1 MFAKRTLYM
10 CMRSAECKAD
20 VRCSA
25 DDCKTAARILFA
37 CAVRDAMLQNEQNQP
52 LFYSPRVD
60 RARVL
65 HNQKERLGA
74 NPKRSGKHR
83 CVLARTTSKMAALE
97 NIPC

>member
-1 MFAKRTLYM
+1 M
-10 CMRSAECKAD
+10 CMRSAECKTD

-25 DDCKTAARILFA
+25 DDCKTAARILIA

-65 HNQKERLGA
+65 HSQKERLGA
-74 NPKRSGKHR
+74 NPKRPGKTQMCFGR
-83 CVLARTTSKMAALE
+83 NNQQNGGLRKYSILMSRLG
-97 NIPC
+97 